1 MERWKERAQM
11 LQQERWD
18 FVQKWKAREAGRAD
32 AAGAGA
38 PAEAESSSEEDED
51 EVTKRQIDSDDDF

>member
-1 MERWKERAQM
+1 M

-32 AAGAGA
+32 AAGMGA
-38 PAEAESSSEEDED
+38 TAEEDTSEDDEDED
-51 EVTKRQIDSDDDF
+51 EAAKRQIDSDDDF